1 MHQYLLVLWERG
13 QWTVDTCTGERARK
27 RDREA
32 SAGCCNEE
40 RATEDQR
47 PAPVTLTLP
56 AKIPP
61 RTEVRT
67 SFLTACE
74 SDDIIRPLPRDTLPY
89 CTGRTWPGQYELA
102 CGVRSSPSRE
112 RGTHLGIIA
121 PLIRSCPASGLSC

>member
-13 QWTVDTCTGERARK
+13 QWTVDTCAGERARK

-40 RATEDQR
+40 IATEDQR
-47 PAPVTLTLP
+47 PAPVTLILP

-74 SDDIIRPLPRDTLPY
+74 SDDIIRPLPRLIPY
-89 CTGRTWPGQYELA
+89 LTVPDAPGLASTSSRAACDPHLHASAGR
-102 CGVRSSPSRE
+102 
-112 RGTHLGIIA
+112 I
-121 PLIRSCPASGLSC
+121 

>member
-47 PAPVTLTLP
+47 PAPVTLTHCQQRYLLGG
-56 AKIPP
+56 

-74 SDDIIRPLPRDTLPY
+74 SDDIIRPLPRLIPY
-89 CTGRTWPGQYELA
+89 LTVPDAPGLASTSSRAACDPHLHASAGR
-102 CGVRSSPSRE
+102 
-112 RGTHLGIIA
+112 I
-121 PLIRSCPASGLSC
+121 